1 MALLMVAAAVWT
13 AGWTAIILLS
23 PPSPFPSLPPR
34 ELALHVLCV
43 HSSCARPYQCA
54 QQIDRGGAERWH
66 PRPPICSRTSP
77 KRPHYRYLP
86 VRPATDASFDANAR
100 A

>member
-13 AGWTAIILLS
+13 TGWMAIILLS

-34 ELALHVLCV
+34 ELALVMGFRVNSDVPDAAGLDT
-43 HSSCARPYQCA
+43 SM
-54 QQIDRGGAERWH
+54 
-66 PRPPICSRTSP
+66 CS
-77 KRPHYRYLP
+77 
-86 VRPATDASFDANAR
+86 DASFDANAR